1 MTCVMLRFPSWLCPT
16 PEDRDRFFD
25 MQERV
30 RTARIVTMICSVVL
44 MVTLAPRGEWLIPA
58 YGTVML
64 LVVVAGGS
72 HLERR
77 RRPELWVFVTTVL
90 NIQIAI
96 TLGAVVAGGPR
107 TAVAAGLA
115 APVLMVGARFS
126 NRGLVVGAPISAVLV
141 IVCTLGVDPAYT
153 LHHPDALVIP
163 LMMVIVTTAYL
174 SPLVASDVRH
184 RASSTLDPLTGLLNV
199 RSLSARIAEVAEQAA
214 INGLPVSVVA
224 LDLDHF
230 KAIND
235 EHGHPAGD
243 AALRVI
249 AHALRTALRTFK
261 LLYRVGGD
269 EFLLLLPGASA
280 RSAAQIAESLRQA
293 VLTARPLGV
302 PVTCSCG
309 VATAVGDSDA
319 KALIARADEALYRAK
334 RLGRNRVEFE
344 QPLRC
349 ADAAA

>member
-1 MTCVMLRFPSWLCPT
+1 MLRFPSWLCPT

-30 RTARIVTMICSVVL
+30 RTARIVTMACSVVMML
-44 MVTLAPRGEWLIPA
+44 TLVPRGGWPIPA
-58 YGTVML
+58 YGAAML
-64 LVVVAGGS
+64 LVVVIGGS

-96 TLGAVVAGGPR
+96 TLAAVIAGGPR
-107 TAVAAGLA
+107 TAIAASFA

-126 NRGLVVGAPISAVLV
+126 NRGLIVGAPISAALV
-141 IVCTLGVDPAYT
+141 VVCTLGVDPSYT

-214 INGLPVSVVA
+214 LNGLPVSVVA

-235 EHGHPAGD
+235 QHGHPAGD

-249 AHALRTALRTFK
+249 AHALRTTLRTFE

-269 EFLLLLPGASA
+269 EFLLLLPGASSQ
-280 RSAAQIAESLRQA
+280 SAAQIADSLRQA
-293 VLTARPLGV
+293 VARARPLGV
-302 PVTCSCG
+302 AVTCSCG
-309 VATAVGDSDA
+309 VATAGADSDP
-319 KALIARADEALYRAK
+319 KALIARADTALYRAK
-334 RLGRNRVEFE
+334 RLGRNRVELDA
-344 QPLRC
+344 PVRSV
-349 ADAAA
+349 AAA